1 MQGLHRIAGWCR
13 RGKRHPAEGAREIM
27 LRSQPPSNSHERP
40 EEAVPRTAAPID
52 FVRTCAPKRL
62 LRVVHAMEV
71 LDHDLGPTEMEHRC
85 GLGRQPPSVSPAG
98 LRRHRPSP
106 SHHGDTR
113 PGRRPWNASGQRA
126 LEAAAGPGQVTTAQP
141 GPGAAASAWEPSVP
155 GPSRRRLGWQPGR
168 AAAGSGTVTAHSD
181 RPSPASAVLP
191 PSGLWDPLAVS
202 PRLQA
207 RLTQWDPSPSL
218 PGICLQVGEFS
229 ISVLGPRGQVT
240 EQ

>member
-85 GLGRQPPSVSPAG
+85 GLGRQPLSVSPAG

-113 PGRRPWNASGQRA
+113 PGRRPWNASGQQA
-126 LEAAAGPGQVTTAQP
+126 LEAGPGQVTTAQP
-141 GPGAAASAWEPSVP
+141 GPGAAASAREPSVP
-155 GPSRRRLGWQPGR
+155 GPSRRRAW
-168 AAAGSGTVTAHSD
+168 AGSQGGHWQLLALALSGTAHLLPVPCCLPRASGIHWQSRRD
-181 RPSPASAVLP
+181 CRP
-191 PSGLWDPLAVS
+191 G
-202 PRLQA
+202 
-207 RLTQWDPSPSL
+207 
-218 PGICLQVGEFS
+218 
-229 ISVLGPRGQVT
+229 
-240 EQ
+240 